1 MPEIRVKINWDKP
14 EKQYWLNK
22 YNIDLAL
29 SAYCP
34 NTKFEVEEIEDES
47 KEDPISK
54 LARTYKQIKEAKKKF
69 RMLRAKGRP
78 KRLKEEK

>member
-29 SAYCP
+29 SAYYP
-34 NTKFEVEEIEDES
+34 NTKFEVEEIEDEP
-47 KEDPISK
+47 KEGTGD
-54 LARTYKQIKEAKKKF
+54 
-69 RMLRAKGRP
+69 
-78 KRLKEEK
+78 